1 MRWVTRGSVNVDRVA
16 CLVADPEFHGPR
28 RRSGYV
34 ARDALVVERRR
45 NRILPLDG
53 TPGRILVY
61 YTLS

>member
-1 MRWVTRGSVNVDRVA
+1 MRWVSRGSVNVARVA

-34 ARDALVVERRR
+34 ARDALVVEHRQVDT
-45 NRILPLDG
+45 LPLDG
-53 TPGRILVY
+53 TPRRALVY